1 MIFLS
6 YDGIILDNVKNEL
19 ENLISNA
26 RIEKVYQPEA
36 DELTILLRST
46 SNNYK
51 LLLSANSKY
60 PRVHLTSSNK
70 NNPDNAPLFCMMLRK
85 HLSGGKI
92 IKFNQPEFERIL
104 EIYIEVLDEYRDL
117 VVKKLVIEI
126 MGKHSNIILTDE
138 NDVIID
144 SIKHIPE
151 TVSSIRTV
159 LPKIPYVYPPS
170 QNKLNPTKVTSEMFI
185 NFIKIADN
193 SLTVAKFLTSS
204 FTGLSPLVIEEIC
217 YLAKVESTS
226 VLQVLSHSQI
236 EALCH
241 SFFAIVSF
249 VKVKNYSNFIFYDT
263 KRNPIDFYS
272 VPLSSK
278 SDYNIIHFESASV
291 MLDKYYSEKDNSDR
305 LKQRYSDIKK
315 LIENHLDRA
324 QKKKILQL
332 KSLDDTK
339 GADAYKL
346 KGDLVLS
353 YIYMIKKGMTEIDV
367 QNFYSENSE
376 NVKLVLDKDLTPSEN
391 AQRFFSRYNK
401 MKRTETAVT
410 QQLEEVNSEI
420 IYLES
425 LLTSLES
432 VESEADISEI
442 KEELY
447 EGKYIRRPRD
457 KSKKK
462 NAKSDPLHYVSSDG
476 FNIYVGKNNYQN
488 DYLTMKFAKPN
499 DMWFHT
505 KDIPGSHV
513 LVVCENKEIPDTTL
527 YEAAMLAA
535 YNSKAKQGSNI
546 PVDYTEKRNVKKP
559 NGSKPGFVIYLTNKT
574 KFVTPDE
581 SEIEKIVKK

>member
-1 MIFLS
+1 MS